1 MRGVAATLLT
11 VALAAGSSLPLEVQ
25 LSRSGAAL
33 EVRLTLNAPL
43 PALLHEALPSG
54 AQVRIVYPIQVRSR
68 RALLWD
74 RRVWRGE
81 LVSTVAFDPLT
92 GRYRCELLLNDVI
105 VASRETTSPDVALEW
120 LRTPPPFR
128 VILPPTRHALYLRV
142 RAVYSST
149 TTWLVL
155 PQTEGTDWTVVPV
168 REAR

>member
-1 MRGVAATLLT
+1 MRGFAATLLT

-43 PALLHEALPSG
+43 PAALHDALPSG
-54 AQVRIVYPIQVRSR
+54 AQVRVVYPIQVRSH
-68 RALLWD
+68 RAVLWD
-74 RRVWRGE
+74 RHVWRGE

-92 GRYRCELLLNDVI
+92 GRYQCELLLNDVI
-105 VASRETTSPDVALEW
+105 ISSRETASPDTALDW
-120 LRTPPPFR
+120 LRTPPAFR

-149 TTWLVL
+149 TVWLVV
-155 PQTEGTDWTVVPV
+155 PQTNGTDWTVVPV
-168 REAR
+168 REDQ